1 MPTSSTPSTAVRRR
15 RSSRAVEQEVEA
27 AITGALQQAGIA
39 RPRPL
44 TQLLLASAYGI
55 GSKSATP
62 AEIGPAIR
70 LLVERLV
77 RPELAG
83 SE

>member
-1 MPTSSTPSTAVRRR
+1 MPTSFTPSTAVRPPAQFA
-15 RSSRAVEQEVEA
+15 AVEQEVDA
-27 AITGALQQAGIA
+27 AITDTLQQAGIA

-44 TQLLLASAYGI
+44 AQLLLASAYGI

-77 RPELAG
+77 RPELPS